1 MRVSGVYRTM
11 RAMPI
16 VDELPPRDTST
27 LSFDMPRADWLEL
40 FADLADGRASAFEQ
54 LYDAAAQRLYAFAL
68 WLTGSQEDAADV
80 VAETMVRVA
89 EQRHRLRAVWD
100 PRAWLLTVSRRLS
113 LDVLRRRSRRPL
125 EPIEAAELVT
135 APDDDP
141 ARAVDAHRVSALLA
155 TLPSHHREVVYL
167 RHYADCTFADIG
179 RVAGV
184 PTFTAASR
192 YRLAIRRLR
201 RLLEDAP

>member
-1 MRVSGVYRTM
+1 M

-16 VDELPPRDTST
+16 VDELPPPDTST

-40 FADLADGRASAFEQ
+40 FADLADGRAPAFEQ
-54 LYDAAAQRLYAFAL
+54 LYDAAAQRLYALAL

-141 ARAVDAHRVSALLA
+141 ARAIDARRVSALLA

-179 RVAGV
+179 RVVGV